1 MIIEQNTLLVKAY
14 VIYPGGGGGLDR
26 LSMRY
31 MGYVMFLNVTES
43 SKCGAIAFT
52 GVSAKNVTS

>member
-1 MIIEQNTLLVKAY
+1 MILEQNTLLVKAY
-14 VIYPGGGGGLDR
+14 MIYPEGIWDR
-26 LSMRY
+26 LSMWY

-43 SKCGAIAFT
+43 SKWGAIAFT